1 MQNTKRVDTGLIVL
15 TLAYPLAHFVVAKI
29 PNPFVPSANLALN
42 MIFPVLAGY
51 FYGPIS
57 GAIAG
62 AIGTGLS
69 ALVAPDLYDAMS
81 ILPHAIMGY
90 VAGLAGTTQSQFSAA
105 LSILCGHLLNIL
117 FYWRF
122 DLLTMDDAGILFLGL
137 LTETTIDVVAIVLII
152 VVLQKQLY
160 REASQRW

>member
-1 MQNTKRVDTGLIVL
+1 MHKKSIDTGFIVL
-15 TLAYPLAHFVVAKI
+15 TLAYPIAHFVVAKI

-42 MIFPVLAGY
+42 MIFPILVGY

-62 AIGTGLS
+62 AIGAGLS
-69 ALVAPDLYDAMS
+69 ALIAADIYDAMS

-90 VAGLAGTTQSQFSAA
+90 VAGLAGATRSQFPAA

-122 DLLTMDDAGILFLGL
+122 DLLTMDNVGILFLGL
-137 LTETTIDVVAIVLII
+137 LTETTIDVVAIVLLI
-152 VVLQKQLY
+152 VILQKQLY
-160 REASQRW
+160 REVDQRW